1 MQLCEPPGTGF
12 GVDTLSAAVDDRNVD
27 RCGTRIVGSVVLD
40 AGPGADVAP
49 VVVVV
54 VHHRSRRFVAPSDD
68 SNNMTSN
75 HPRCLFLSRGLDP
88 SSMIRK
94 SVFVSSY
101 HAMPHR
107 SYGETRFS
115 HSCFCRGSCHQSL
128 PSSSNYQGW
137 SLFE

>member
-27 RCGTRIVGSVVLD
+27 RCGTKIVGSVFVVVVVVV
-40 AGPGADVAP
+40 AGADVAP
-49 VVVVV
+49 VVVV
-54 VHHRSRRFVAPSDD
+54 HHRCGRFVAPPDD
-68 SNNMTSN
+68 SNNMKSS
-75 HPRCLFLSRGLDP
+75 HPRCLLLFRGLDP

-94 SVFVSSY
+94 SVFESSY

-115 HSCFCRGSCHQSL
+115 RPCFCRGSCHHSL
-128 PSSSNYQGW
+128 PSSSNY
-137 SLFE
+137 